1 MIKELSAEEL
11 DATRKKS
18 VRMEVTDTA
27 VLARVL
33 DGLQIQYRI
42 VSESVA
48 DVYAHINVTQ
58 LVLALAEEGCEVLST
73 EARDESLQTYFMALA
88 GGGEP

>member
-1 MIKELSAEEL
+1 M

-48 DVYAHINVTQ
+48 DVYAHTNVTQ

>member
-1 MIKELSAEEL
+1 MIRELSAEEL

-33 DGLQIQYRI
+33 DGLLIKYRI

-58 LVLALAEEGCEVLST
+58 LVLALAEEGCEVLSMQ
-73 EARDESLQTYFMALA
+73 ERNEGLQSYYLSLV
-88 GGGEP
+88 GGGET